1 MVREAFHQE
10 LEELEAETM
19 RMGALVESALTQ
31 AMAALIQRDGVE
43 AQSALAVEPE
53 INELHRMIRIRSIT
67 TMTLQAPVAR
77 DLRALTTVQLVSAE
91 LERMGDHA
99 AGIAKRV
106 AHIRATMT
114 ASLSADPNI
123 FPIFQRMGVRVAE
136 QAHATMAVYA
146 AGDATQAR
154 VIAAQDAD
162 VNAHYHTIVGALV
175 IAMGRDTAAIS
186 AATDLLFAAQALER
200 IGDRVTNIC
209 ENVIFLA
216 TGEIEELN

>member
-1 MVREAFHQE
+1 MLRESFHQE
-10 LEELEAETM
+10 LQALEADAM
-19 RMGALVESALTQ
+19 RMGGLVERALTL
-31 AMAALIQRDGVE
+31 AMDALLRRDGVQ

-67 TMTLQAPVAR
+67 TMTLQGPMAR
-77 DLRALTTVQLVSAE
+77 DLRALATAQLVGAE

-114 ASLSADPNI
+114 PSLADDPHI
-123 FPIFQRMGVRVAE
+123 FPIFQRMGARVSE
-136 QAHATMAVYA
+136 QTHAVMDTYA
-146 AGDATQAR
+146 AGDGAQAR

-162 VNAHYHTIVGALV
+162 VNAAYHTIVGALV
-175 IAMGRDTAAIS
+175 IAMGRDTAAIP
-186 AATDLLFAAQALER
+186 AATDLLFVAQALER
-200 IGDRVTNIC
+200 IGDRVTNIS
-209 ENVIFLA
+209 EDVIFLA